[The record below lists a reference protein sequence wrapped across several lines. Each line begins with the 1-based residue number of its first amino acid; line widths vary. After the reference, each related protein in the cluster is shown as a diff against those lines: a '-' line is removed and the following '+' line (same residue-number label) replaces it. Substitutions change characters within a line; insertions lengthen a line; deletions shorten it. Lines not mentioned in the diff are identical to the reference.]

1 VCTLILYTKPRR
13 NGKIRLVLVYNPGKY
28 EEENIGFMML
38 KRKTKKDL
46 QDRFI
51 IVSGLPRSGTS
62 MMMKMLEVGG
72 IPVLSDHEREAD
84 EDNPKG
90 YFEYERVKKL
100 KDGENDWLPQAK
112 GKVVKVIAALLTHL
126 PQEYQ
131 YDVIFMRRAMPE
143 ILASQKQMLI
153 RRGENPD
160 KVKDEDIAALFDK
173 HLSQVIDW
181 AKKQKN
187 IRLIEVDYNAA
198 IKNPAPVIKRVN
210 NFLGNQLNTEMMAS
224 VIDPN
229 LYRQRKT

>member
-1 VCTLILYTKPRR
+1 MCTLILYTKPRR

-90 YFEYERVKKL
+90 YFEYEHVKKL

>member
-1 VCTLILYTKPRR
+1 MIFKQ
-13 NGKIRLVLVYNPGKY
+13 KA
-28 EEENIGFMML
+28 
-38 KRKTKKDL
+38 KKDL
-46 QDRFI
+46 QDRLV

-62 MMMKMLEVGG
+62 MMMKMLEAGG
-72 IPVLSDHEREAD
+72 IPVLTDHEREAD

-90 YFEYERVKKL
+90 YFEFERVKKL
-100 KDGENDWLPQAK
+100 KEGDVDWLPQAK

-126 PQEYQ
+126 PHEYQ

-143 ILASQKQMLI
+143 VLASQKQMLI

-160 KVKDEDIAALFDK
+160 KVKDEEIAALFEK
-173 HLSQVIDW
+173 HMAQVIGW

-198 IKNPAPVIKRVN
+198 LKNPAPIIKRVN
-210 NFLGNQLNTEMMAS
+210 NFLGDQLNAEMMAS
-224 VIDPN
+224 VVDPT

>member
-1 VCTLILYTKPRR
+1 MIFKQ
-13 NGKIRLVLVYNPGKY
+13 KAKK
-28 EEENIGFMML
+28 NI
-38 KRKTKKDL
+38 
-46 QDRFI
+46 QDRFV

-62 MMMKMLEVGG
+62 MMMKMLEAGG
-72 IPVLSDHEREAD
+72 IPVLTDHERVAD

-90 YFEYERVKKL
+90 YFEFERVKKL
-100 KDGENDWLPQAK
+100 KEGDVDWLHKAK

-126 PQEYQ
+126 PSDYE

-173 HLSQVIDW
+173 HLAQVIGW

-187 IRLIEVDYNAA
+187 IRLIEVDYNVAL
-198 IKNPAPVIKRVN
+198 KNPMPIIKQVN
-210 NFLGNQLNTEMMAS
+210 YFLGGELNTEGMVS
-224 VIDPN
+224 EVDPK
-229 LYRQRKT
+229 LYRQRKA